1 VTKARRST
9 TRVAAD
15 HDGLDG
21 VFRAYEMFARENR
34 IPDAVRR
41 DVYVALEELVSN
53 VVRYGVTDRVPTMEV
68 TLALEKGIFTVGIS
82 DDGPAFDPF
91 TSAPV
96 PDVTQA
102 LMDRP
107 IGGLG
112 VLFVQQLTD
121 AHTYE
126 RQGDR
131 NVVTLSRA
139 IRTVRRRGATKV
151 RRRKPDAKPRK
162 RVRKKT
168 RSPKTRRHNQKKARP
183 RKRP

>member
-1 VTKARRST
+1 VIARSR
-9 TRVAAD
+9 TRVRAD
-15 HDGLDG
+15 SSGLERI
-21 VFRAYEMFARENR
+21 FYAYETFAKTHR

-53 VVRYGVTDRVPTMEV
+53 VVRHGVTDRTPTIDV
-68 TLALEKGIFTVGIS
+68 TLALDKGVFTVGIL
-82 DDGPAFDPF
+82 DDGPSFDPF
-91 TSAPV
+91 TSAPA

-126 RQGDR
+126 RRGEK
-131 NVVTLSRA
+131 NVVTLTRA
-139 IRTVRRRGATKV
+139 LRQSTKP
-151 RRRKPDAKPRK
+151 RSTKPRK
-162 RVRKKT
+162 RILKKPRSTKPRKRIQTKPRSTKTRKRILKKT
-168 RSPKTRRHNQKKARP
+168 RRRR
-183 RKRP
+183 